1 MTNLIF
7 IILVFLIGWLAAELA
22 ARLDPAEDL
31 AALDESSTGASST
44 GQTKRK

>member
-22 ARLDPAEDL
+22 ARLDPAEDP
-31 AALDESSTGASST
+31 AALDESSTATSST
-44 GQTKRK
+44 GQAKRE